1 MLADGYKY
9 VYSAYLIRFL
19 SECKNVSV
27 SSMDW

>member
-1 MLADGYKY
+1 MLVDGYKY

-27 SSMDW
+27 RNVNE